1 MVSHATDKSASTP
14 AGVSG
19 SPGQALAHESASKH
33 VSGKAMYIDDLP
45 LPANTVY
52 VSTGKS
58 AIAAGRLIRLD
69 LEAVRNSP
77 GVIDTLVYSDI
88 PGDADVSPVYEGD
101 LLLVDQDISFLGQPL
116 FAVAACSQEEAE
128 AAVRVAVIEYEPIEP
143 ILTVSQAMAG
153 QSFLLPSRCFR
164 LNDLETGLQESE
176 VQLSGEL
183 YIKGQEHFYLEGQI
197 SVAIPVEDG
206 GVEIYTSS
214 QNPSEIQSAAAGVLA
229 ISKHSVQVSVRRM
242 GGAFGGKETQAAPLA
257 CIAALFAV
265 RNGRAAK
272 YRMPRKDDMIQTG
285 KRHDFQSRYQVGFK
299 TSGELTGTRVSLA
312 ALCGYSADLSEG
324 IVDRAMFHADNAY
337 FLSNAEITGYLCK
350 TNTVSNTAFRG
361 FGGPQGM
368 LATEAMLDDIARR
381 VNKDPLDVRLANLY
395 GGSKQETPYG
405 QQINESPVTDLVKQL
420 ERQCDYRRR
429 RLEVSEFNARSSYQ
443 IKGLALTPVKFGIS
457 FTTTHLNQAGALL
470 HIYTDGSIHLSH
482 GGTEMG
488 QGLHTKVAQLVA
500 GCLGVSVGSI
510 NIGAS
515 RTDKVPNTSP
525 TAASAGTDLNGL
537 AAVDAAEKLK
547 RRLATFARD
556 YYSSDVMDICDDRVQ
571 LAETSIPFASFIN
584 EAYMQR
590 VSLSATGYYKTPDIH
605 FDKAKGKGAP
615 FYYFA
620 YGAACSEVLVDKLTG
635 EYKITRVDILH
646 DVGRSINPAVDIGQ
660 IEGGFIQGMGWLT
673 TEELLW
679 DGTGRLISNSPSN
692 YKIPTAFD
700 VPEQFN
706 VNLYDADNPKPTAY
720 RSKAVGEPPLM
731 LAISVWCALRDA
743 CASLAGYSFSPPLAV
758 PATPE
763 QVYWSMQKARTHAM
777 RSEVKNDD

>member
-1 MVSHATDKSASTP
+1 MTMDAADQ
-14 AGVSG
+14 
-19 SPGQALAHESASKH
+19 SPGTRVAMFDSAGQGLAHESALKH
-33 VSGKAMYIDDLP
+33 VSGQAMYIDDLP
-45 LPANTVY
+45 LPANTLY

-58 AIAAGRLIRLD
+58 SIASGRLIRLD
-69 LEAVRNSP
+69 LEAVRHCP
-77 GVIDTLVYSDI
+77 GVIDILVFSDI
-88 PGDADVSPVYEGD
+88 PGNPDVAPVYDGD
-101 LLLVDQDISFLGQPL
+101 LLLVDQQISFFGQPL
-116 FAVAACSQEEAE
+116 FAVAAGSQAQAE
-128 AAVRVAVIEYEPIEP
+128 AAVGQAVIEYESIEP
-143 ILTVSQAMAG
+143 ILSVEKAMEA
-153 QSFLLPSRCFR
+153 QSFVLPSRCFN
-164 LNDLETGLQESE
+164 LNDVETGLQESE
-176 VQLSGEL
+176 IQLSGEL

-197 SVAIPVEDG
+197 SVALPVEDG
-206 GVEIYTSS
+206 GVEILTSS
-214 QNPSEIQSAAAGVLA
+214 QNPSQVQSAVAGVLA
-229 ISKHSVQVSVRRM
+229 VAKHRVQVSVRRM

-257 CIAALFAV
+257 CIAAVFAV
-265 RNGRAAK
+265 RNGRAVK
-272 YRMPRKDDMIQTG
+272 YRMPRKDDMVQTG

-299 TSGELTGTRVSLA
+299 TSGELTGTRISLA
-312 ALCGYSADLSEG
+312 ALCGCSADLSEG

-337 FLSNAEITGYLCK
+337 YLGHAEITGYLCK

-368 LATEAMLDDIARR
+368 LAMEAMIDDIARR
-381 VNKDPLDVRLANLY
+381 LNKDPLDIRLANLY
-395 GGSKQETPYG
+395 GGSKVETPYG
-405 QQINESPVTDLVKQL
+405 QQVNGNPLTDLVKQL
-420 ERQCDYRRR
+420 EAQCDYRRR
-429 RLEVSEFNARSSYQ
+429 RMEIAEFNAGCGYQ

-500 GCLGVSVGSI
+500 SSLGVDVGSI
-510 NIGAS
+510 DIGAS

-537 AAVDAAEKLK
+537 AALDAAEKLK
-547 RRLATFARD
+547 QRLAAFARD
-556 YYSSDVMDICDDRVQ
+556 HYASDVMEIREDWVQ
-571 LAETSIPFASFIN
+571 LAQTRISFAEFIN
-584 EAYMQR
+584 EAYLHR
-590 VSLSATGYYKTPDIH
+590 VSLSATGFYKTPDIH
-605 FDKAKGKGAP
+605 FDKTQGKGEP

-620 YGAACSEVLVDKLTG
+620 YGAACSEVLVDRLTG
-635 EYKITRVDILH
+635 EYRVSRVDILH

-679 DGTGRLISNSPSN
+679 DAAGRLISDSPSN

-706 VNLYDADNPKPTAY
+706 VSLYAAENPKPTAHH
-720 RSKAVGEPPLM
+720 SKAVGEPPLM

-743 CASLAGYSFSPPLAV
+743 CSSLANYSFSPPLAV

-763 QVYWSMQKARTHAM
+763 QVYWSMQQARTHAEPGQV
-777 RSEVKNDD
+777 SDGD